1 MTNAEMLQ
9 NMDYDEA
16 SHSTFS
22 SNILVMSRQ
31 MRDLVE
37 QMLELARADNVQDDM
52 VFSSFDLS
60 RLVSEAILPF
70 EPVFFERG
78 LTLHTNITENIRIN
92 GNPDRKSVV

>member
-52 VFSSFDLS
+52 VFLF
-60 RLVSEAILPF
+60 
-70 EPVFFERG
+70 
-78 LTLHTNITENIRIN
+78 
-92 GNPDRKSVV
+92 